1 MRAHREGFNA
11 HRWQSSSGLA
21 KRRYG
26 PGLPDLLQDRRLRSV
41 RLEARGGPPPSLPS
55 REPAKRHPA
64 GLPGPRGGASS
75 HQAQSSPSSAQTLD
89 QSGGPAGSPVTAHRA
104 GGPPRVRTSRGST
117 SPPLSGSMHPANVRG
132 RAKVR
137 KLLLDALPRS
147 LAVRGRRASTDGERR
162 CSPDRV
168 ALRTDATLIGKAKA
182 FVPELVVRRD
192 CGGKDGAPAVG
203 TAGALWDRTSCATS
217 ATGCGP

>member
-1 MRAHREGFNA
+1 MLTGGNPHQGWR
-11 HRWQSSSGLA
+11 SGGTDPGYRIFFRTGDCGRCVLKPVAGHHLHCHLA
-21 KRRYG
+21 NPPSVILQGCLDRGEAPRRTKRR
-26 PGLPDLLQDRRLRSV
+26 
-41 RLEARGGPPPSLPS
+41 
-55 REPAKRHPA
+55 A
-64 GLPGPRGGASS
+64 G
-75 HQAQSSPSSAQTLD
+75 PSSAQTLD